1 MTSFDEIKALVC
13 ERCWNDVFNT
23 DAYQQV
29 CIGTNKDAK
38 VTFNSTTKQF
48 RKSFEAG
55 CSLCSLLHA
64 LGPHLMYDTVISL
77 SASDTSSSGD
87 FLTPIGRN
95 SLRFQY
101 DYPYFSIRVPTYTT
115 WNDKAA
121 RYVTPRPV
129 QGDLSPDSTR
139 KQIRTWLAQCNQHKN
154 CQPQVDVQLPSRVI
168 DIGLTDDL
176 ETPRIISSRGQ
187 LGTYACLS
195 YVWGTERNYLLTESN
210 LKSSMNGLNAGGIP
224 QTIKDAM
231 AVARTIPVRYLWV
244 DALCILQDSEQ
255 EKTYEIAQMAHIY
268 KNALVTIV
276 AASSTGSSSGFLHY
290 RPNLVPDHWPNLVP
304 DYWPQGEHRIPFRID
319 ESTYG
324 SITCVIPSGMYEENR
339 EPINQRAWT
348 LQEQL
353 MAPRLLT
360 YTSHTLQWRC
370 ATEIANMDDS
380 IYYEHANMTTLNK
393 LTKATSEGLEAAQR
407 WRKVV
412 AKYTSRELS
421 VLNDKL
427 PALAGIAKD
436 FVDILGPR
444 YYAGIWENY
453 MVMQLAWDVIK
464 PKPKVTDY
472 RAPSWSWASVNG
484 RVSYSSSG
492 LLKDRFSEFDKPECV
507 VVSAFTTPKSDDSPY
522 GEVTNG
528 ELKLRARSRKGWLVQ
543 RLGRNRNRYDVFW
556 ITNENDSLQTTLEKY
571 REEDRSLSAL
581 YNVYGDVDG
590 EFPPTLVTCLPLF
603 GDAGMILLPTNDGTY
618 KRIGALLH
626 FKRGEDKWVEFANEP
641 EVEIVIV

>member
-1 MTSFDEIKALVC
+1 MTSIDEIKALVC

-29 CIGTNKDAK
+29 CIETNKDAT
-38 VTFNSTTKQF
+38 VTFNSTRKQ
-48 RKSFEAG
+48 RMESFESG

-64 LGPHLMYDTVISL
+64 LISHLILDTVVSL
-77 SASDTSSSGD
+77 SASDTSLSGD
-87 FLTPIGRN
+87 LLTPVGRN
-95 SLRFQY
+95 SFRFQC
-101 DYPYFSIRVPTYTT
+101 DYPSVSVRVPTYTK

-129 QGDLSPDSTR
+129 QGDLSPDSTQ

-154 CQPQVDVQLPSRVI
+154 CQPQVHVQLPSRVI

-195 YVWGTERNYLLTESN
+195 YVWGTERNCLLTKSK
-210 LKSSMNGLNAGGIP
+210 LKSSMNGLSAEDIP

-255 EKTYEIAQMAHIY
+255 EKTYEIAQMAQIY
-268 KNALVTIV
+268 KSALVTIV
-276 AASSTGSSSGFLHY
+276 AAGSTGSSSGFLHY
-290 RPNLVPDHWPNLVP
+290 RPKLIPDNWR
-304 DYWPQGEHRIPFRID
+304 QGERRIPSRIN
-319 ESTYG
+319 ESTFG
-324 SITCVIPSGMYEENR
+324 SITCVIPFGMYQEDQ
-339 EPINQRAWT
+339 EPINRRAWT

-370 ATEIANMDDS
+370 ATEVANMNDS
-380 IYYEHANMTTLNK
+380 IYYEHANKTTLNK
-393 LTKATSEGLEAAQR
+393 LTRATSEGLEASQR
-407 WRKVV
+407 WRKMV
-412 AKYTSRELS
+412 AKYTLRELS
-421 VLNDKL
+421 VPNDKL

-453 MVMQLAWDVIK
+453 MVMQLAWDIVY
-464 PKPKVTDY
+464 PASKVTDY

-484 RVSYSSSG
+484 SISYASSG
-492 LLKDRFSEFDKPECV
+492 LLRNRFSEFDKPECV
-507 VVSAFTTPKSDDSPY
+507 VVSAFTTPKSDDSLY

-528 ELKLRARSRKGWLVQ
+528 QLKLRARSRKGWLNQ
-543 RLGRNRNRYDVFW
+543 RLGENTHQCDVFW
-556 ITNENDSLQTTLEKY
+556 ITNENDSLQITLEKY
-571 REEDRSLSAL
+571 KEKKFQGRSLSGL
-581 YNVYGDVDG
+581 YDVD
-590 EFPPTLVTCLPLF
+590 
-603 GDAGMILLPTNDGTY
+603 TNAS
-618 KRIGALLH
+618 AL
-626 FKRGEDKWVEFANEP
+626 
-641 EVEIVIV
+641 